1 MSPCP
6 VWRQLHIKYLIG
18 FKCHQR
24 GKEMKGGRGEGCTEY
39 AREEIGGEESEG
51 GMWGKKD
58 AE

>member
-1 MSPCP
+1 M
-6 VWRQLHIKYLIG
+6 KYLIG